1 MNDAQNT
8 LPKPLSGASRA
19 SVLLDLFVIVHVCTA
34 ATFAGLMLFAPQF
47 FSYFVIHPE
56 EFSAITA
63 DSIRWVCPFVF
74 GFAGL
79 AGLSLFMPPQV
90 RRQVAILFS
99 MVFTLAVCVGFSVQQ
114 TGRWNEYHPLNL
126 LLFGS
131 LALTYGYFA
140 FFWNDAFVRTP
151 PADDTAE
158 PENHG
163 KK

>member
-1 MNDAQNT
+1 MSDAQNT
-8 LPKPLSGASRA
+8 LAKPLSGVSRA

-56 EFSAITA
+56 DFSAITA

-79 AGLSLFMPPQV
+79 AGLSLFMPPKV

-99 MVFTLAVCVGFSVQQ
+99 MVFTFAVCVGFLVQE

-126 LLFGS
+126 FIFGS

-140 FFWNDAFVRTP
+140 FFWKDAFVRISAT
-151 PADDTAE
+151 DDAAE
-158 PENHG
+158 PENG
-163 KK
+163 T

>member
-1 MNDAQNT
+1 MENVYNT
-8 LPKPLSGASRA
+8 SLKPLSGASRA
-19 SVLLDLFVIVHVCTA
+19 SFILDIFVIVHVCTA

-47 FSYFVIHPE
+47 FSYFVIDPKD
-56 EFSAITA
+56 FSDITA

-79 AGLSLFMPPQV
+79 AGLSLFMPPV
-90 RRQVAILFS
+90 ARRQVAILFS

-131 LALTYGYFA
+131 LAITYGYFA
-140 FFWNDAFVRTP
+140 FFWKDAFVRSSC
-151 PADDTAE
+151 AE
-158 PENHG
+158 HDVQEE
-163 KK
+163 KSVRE